1 MNERGLLAGMAIA
14 CALIAGC
21 GLETRNRVILSAAA
35 EGSLGER
42 ALAPDQSTT
51 LLESRAVPG
60 FAAVTFEQ
68 RADPGLVEVTLFF
81 EDGIDA
87 VVEDRFG
94 VEETIAVV
102 ARGGAERSAWEPDL
116 EGRVIAVEPFLAA
129 TETIETIE
137 VRGVRERW
145 DVLVRVDFAPAPPD
159 PTALVEATPDP
170 AQVSPEPQILEVR
183 IRYVRDRVRN
193 RPRDTSATPDP
204 YYDC

>member
-42 ALAPDQSTT
+42 ALTPDQSTT

-68 RADPGLVEVTLFF
+68 RADPGLVEVTLVF

-87 VVEDRFG
+87 VVEDQFG
-94 VEETIAVV
+94 VEETIALV
-102 ARGGAERSAWEPDL
+102 ARGGAGRSAWEPDV
-116 EGRVIAVEPFLAA
+116 EGRVVSVEPFLAE
-129 TETIETIE
+129 TEDIETVE

-145 DVLVRVDFAPAPPD
+145 IVTVVVAFG
-159 PTALVEATPDP
+159 PTTEPTGLVEAEPDP
-170 AQVSPEPQILEVR
+170 SQMPAEAERVVIRV
-183 IRYVRDRVRN
+183 RYVRDRVRN